1 MQFSDLPS
9 LLRCYISHIWNQ
21 VILGS
26 VKSEVTKVS
35 CLSQISQPQW
45 TVTALAVNL
54 ANRIIDELHSK
65 PGHFESHSAI
75 TSFLSR
81 VLSAIKVTHLENWIP
96 RVYRF
101 RVHSP
106 SCQSFEA
113 WWWRGRGLTNLIFVR
128 SLGYNGF
135 IMTTDSEH
143 FDGRTWKEFWLCC
156 FYTTLAPPPPP
167 PSPSSVL

>member
-1 MQFSDLPS
+1 MNCTQSLDTSNHTHTLQLPAS
-9 LLRCYISHIWNQ
+9 S
-21 VILGS
+21 
-26 VKSEVTKVS
+26 
-35 CLSQISQPQW
+35 P
-45 TVTALAVNL
+45 
-54 ANRIIDELHSK
+54 
-65 PGHFESHSAI
+65 
-75 TSFLSR
+75 
-81 VLSAIKVTHLENWIP
+81 SAIKVTHLENWIP

-156 FYTTLAPPPPP
+156 FYTTLAPP
-167 PSPSSVL
+167 SPSLHYNDHPTPAYWKDYSLLSNLNKNNMNAASLNQSQVSYSFFVATKTAGLLHSKYHS